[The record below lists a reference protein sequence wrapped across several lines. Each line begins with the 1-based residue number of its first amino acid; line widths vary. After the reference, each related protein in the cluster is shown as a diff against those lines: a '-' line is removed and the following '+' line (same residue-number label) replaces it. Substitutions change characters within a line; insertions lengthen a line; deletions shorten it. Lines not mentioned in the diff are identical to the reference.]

1 MLIVPF
7 SSAWHG
13 RFVQAAARGCMLDW
27 DVRCDTTA
35 ELVSE
40 GLALVNN
47 DACYGALVAAAQ
59 AVQGV
64 RNAADG
70 GAAPDGICVGLPML
84 CNRCRSIDEPF
95 FVEGA
100 LSRCG
105 YAGTKAVPLAGL
117 LAGPDGI
124 PADAQRRV
132 AASVVA
138 ADVLLQARLQADA
151 QASGVERPG
160 LVEALD
166 GLGEEALR
174 DLASRE
180 GFDFGRFLSRLDEA
194 ASRLAAAGAAGG
206 PVVGIAG
213 SAASVYNEGM
223 NGDMAAVLRYEGCVV
238 RLPYL
243 ASMTSFAL
251 RLQGVDAPFVEG
263 LDVWCRAA
271 GEACPRIPPAPDV
284 DAIREK
290 GRRYVPDQ
298 ASRGLGCYIA
308 GWATALL
315 DEGVENV
322 VVSGLF
328 GCLTGHVSGAGILG
342 AIRRDYPD
350 ANMAAVEFD
359 SGTSVL
365 NQVNRLKL
373 FASVAWQKKK
383 GAGT

>member
-124 PADAQRRV
+124 PADAQT
-132 AASVVA
+132 
-138 ADVLLQARLQADA
+138 
-151 QASGVERPG
+151 SGVERRG

-206 PVVGIAG
+206 PVVGVAG

-322 VVSGLF
+322 IVSGLF